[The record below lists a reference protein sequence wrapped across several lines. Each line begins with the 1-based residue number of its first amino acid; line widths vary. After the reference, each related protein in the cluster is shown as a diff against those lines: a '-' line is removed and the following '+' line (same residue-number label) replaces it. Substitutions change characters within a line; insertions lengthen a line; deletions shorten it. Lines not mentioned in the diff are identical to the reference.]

1 MCTHNRAFFAA
12 PRPTKHLV
20 VGIALV
26 LPILASAS
34 TAALAQVKSVP
45 RPSTRVLVGPYA
57 PPAAPAN
64 AASGESERSKSES
77 SPYSKPSVPL
87 DPRAVE
93 VKLKDGGVLKMSLV
107 DDVIEIAGR
116 YGTLRIAPVDIRR
129 IEFAERLPAATQ
141 KQIDKALTDLDSR
154 DETVRAAAATQL
166 VALGRHAYPV
176 VLKLAENKDSIP
188 GKEAAKILEK
198 IQDAVEEKDLSP
210 RATDV
215 IHTGDS
221 TITGT
226 IVPPALRVNTSQFG
240 ELSLKVTDIRSLR
253 SQSLPDEEE
262 EREPEPTSALPDPGQ
277 LSNFHGQMGQTLRFR
292 VTGVADGA
300 LWGTGIYTT
309 DSQLS
314 AAAVHSGALKAG
326 QTGIVSVKIVQGLP
340 QYAGTVS
347 NGVNSFG
354 YGAYPVAFE
363 ILKKKK

>member
-1 MCTHNRAFFAA
+1 MRMHLKEVFSARSSKLAGTFVLAIVAQLAGAPYFVLAQAQPVYPKRPAA
-12 PRPTKHLV
+12 ASATPVTAKSGTRSDDTPGK
-20 VGIALV
+20 
-26 LPILASAS
+26 LASTVA
-34 TAALAQVKSVP
+34 
-45 RPSTRVLVGPYA
+45 
-57 PPAAPAN
+57 
-64 AASGESERSKSES
+64 
-77 SPYSKPSVPL
+77 L

-93 VKLKDGGVLKMSLV
+93 VKLKDGGVLKLTLV

-129 IEFAERLPAATQ
+129 IEFAERLTEATQ
-141 KQIDKALTDLDSR
+141 KQIDKALADLDSR

-166 VALGRHAYPV
+166 VALGRQAYPAM
-176 VLKLAENKDSIP
+176 LKLAENKDSIP

-226 IVPPALRVNTSQFG
+226 VVPPALRVHTSQFG

-253 SQSLPDEEE
+253 SQALPDEDE
-262 EREPEPTSALPDPGQ
+262 EREPEPSSALPDPGQ

-326 QTGIVSVKIVQGLP
+326 QTGIVSVKIVPGLP
-340 QYAGTVS
+340 QYAGSVN

-354 YGAYPVAFE
+354 YGAFPVAFE